1 MVSRSKAW
9 RLTQRRQSRKSVK
22 SAGKEWLLT
31 LTASC
36 RFPFHIPH
44 VSIPTIHTYA
54 HVPILH
60 TPIPPFQ
67 IIQSADQLSVSNDA
81 IVGLLKGA
89 AEVLSQLPHEKV
101 TAGMRGLVQLQITP
115 LLELTQSSHLGKVG
129 TSGDPAL
136 WMDRLTALFRSCSIE
151 MDSGQ
156 QSHPCQPVVEELWP
170 VIAAV
175 VTTYQS
181 DDKIMERTC
190 RCVRFILR
198 CLGKYSYS
206 ILTPLVELAIQV
218 YKSHHQSCFLYLGSI
233 IVDEFG
239 SDPNYQQGLLFMLVA
254 FAEVSFPLLSGPT
267 GLIDN
272 PDTIDD
278 IFRLCSRF
286 IQHVPETF
294 LASPVAPASIQCALA
309 ASVLDHRDAFSSVMK
324 FFRDLLT
331 LGKNGDLIEAD
342 KMQRQAV
349 VSSFIAEHGATIM
362 DRLVQGYVTLPT
374 YMLTES
380 TEVLWTFLEQSK
392 EVCMTLL
399 QSSIE
404 KLPVRSTMKVMA
416 DQQTA
421 IILSVSRCDDVEK
434 LYPVIKDLARLY
446 R

>member
-1 MVSRSKAW
+1 
-9 RLTQRRQSRKSVK
+9 
-22 SAGKEWLLT
+22 
-31 LTASC
+31 
-36 RFPFHIPH
+36 
-44 VSIPTIHTYA
+44 
-54 HVPILH
+54 
-60 TPIPPFQ
+60 
-67 IIQSADQLSVSNDA
+67 
-81 IVGLLKGA
+81 
-89 AEVLSQLPHEKV
+89 
-101 TAGMRGLVQLQITP
+101 MRGLVQLQITP

-278 IFRLCSRF
+278 IFRLCSRSVKILLPTLSNLIGLPQAIFLLPCMSQFTCNIFAALSLDFLVFLVHSSLAIFLLPFLSIFCRFTASNFTASFFRF

>member
-156 QSHPCQPVVEELWP
+156 QSHPCQPVVEEVRP
-170 VIAAV
+170 
-175 VTTYQS
+175 TN
-181 DDKIMERTC
+181 RT
-190 RCVRFILR
+190 
-198 CLGKYSYS
+198 
-206 ILTPLVELAIQV
+206 
-218 YKSHHQSCFLYLGSI
+218 
-233 IVDEFG
+233 
-239 SDPNYQQGLLFMLVA
+239 
-254 FAEVSFPLLSGPT
+254 
-267 GLIDN
+267 
-272 PDTIDD
+272 
-278 IFRLCSRF
+278 
-286 IQHVPETF
+286 
-294 LASPVAPASIQCALA
+294 
-309 ASVLDHRDAFSSVMK
+309 SS
-324 FFRDLLT
+324 RDLF
-331 LGKNGDLIEAD
+331 A
-342 KMQRQAV
+342 R
-349 VSSFIAEHGATIM
+349 
-362 DRLVQGYVTLPT
+362 
-374 YMLTES
+374 
-380 TEVLWTFLEQSK
+380 
-392 EVCMTLL
+392 
-399 QSSIE
+399 
-404 KLPVRSTMKVMA
+404 
-416 DQQTA
+416 QQTA
-421 IILSVSRCDDVEK
+421 
-434 LYPVIKDLARLY
+434 P
-446 R
+446 